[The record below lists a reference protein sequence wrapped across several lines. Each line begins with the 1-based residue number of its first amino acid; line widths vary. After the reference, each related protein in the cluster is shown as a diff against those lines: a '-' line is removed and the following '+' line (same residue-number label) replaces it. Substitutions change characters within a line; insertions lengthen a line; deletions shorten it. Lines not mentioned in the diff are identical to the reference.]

1 MTLLSCLHSNRHF
14 LSNFF
19 RFLDTLSETQKREIL
34 DIHNKYRNN
43 LGWKDRTGTRFSG
56 QAQNMRVLNWDSRLE
71 ETAEEVAG
79 LCRRTHIGL
88 YGPRVG
94 LLENEI
100 GPIGENLYFA
110 DPEPA
115 DATGW
120 TNERCATSKCRCSAA
135 HRATRR
141 CFDQKAEEHFLQF
154 LRVRFRAC
162 GISEPGSWK
171 AMISNKNCKSQEIS
185 FVLNFSLQPY
195 ARVDLERM

>member
-110 DPEPA
+110 DGFSEDRNVVA
-115 DATGW
+115 LVNKW
-120 TNERCATSKCRCSAA
+120 YSEVHKYEWENHSCRGKINA
-135 HRATRR
+135 
-141 CFDQKAEEHFLQF
+141 QLFL
-154 LRVRFRAC
+154 L
-162 GISEPGSWK
+162 
-171 AMISNKNCKSQEIS
+171 
-185 FVLNFSLQPY
+185 
-195 ARVDLERM
+195 